1 MTNKE
6 LNKLFDK
13 FIARNYDGLSAHTLY
28 QTLCLNFPAEIAGKW
43 VYESIF
49 HVFINKYTPEE
60 LELSQYIAGIVF
72 GDIEF
77 RKTAKFFLSELSE
90 LRYCHNYGYK
100 YHEQSLEYLKANAL
114 DMYLK
119 NVIDLCEFTF
129 IIKL

>member
-1 MTNKE
+1 MKE
-6 LNKLFDK
+6 LNKLFNK
-13 FIARNYDGLSAHTLY
+13 FIARNYDGLSAHTLC
-28 QTLCLNFPAEIAGKW
+28 QTLCESFPKELSHKW

-60 LELSQYIAGIVF
+60 LELSQYIAKIVF

-77 RKTAKFFLSELSE
+77 RKTVKDFQAELTE
-90 LRYCHNYGYK
+90 LRYCINYGYTYSK
-100 YHEQSLEYLKANAL
+100 QSLEYLKENAL